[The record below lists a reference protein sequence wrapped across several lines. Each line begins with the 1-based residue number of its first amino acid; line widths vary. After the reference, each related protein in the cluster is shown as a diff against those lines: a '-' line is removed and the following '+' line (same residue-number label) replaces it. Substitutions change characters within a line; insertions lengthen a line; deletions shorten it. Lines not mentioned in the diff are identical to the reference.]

1 MIQRDDIFSKNERLI
16 SKEAGLAATCLE
28 QGLTALRKANF
39 TQKWNYYQGFFLITI
54 GMERLLKL
62 TIITIYRI
70 EENKLPNNGELRK
83 YGHDIE
89 QLFLAV
95 SNHVNP
101 SNNFLLTDS
110 LYPKI
115 ISFLSEYASISRYY
129 NLDSLSGKERTLDP
143 LHKWKE
149 TQDEIARRHCKPIEI
164 SPMEDFLIGRMSSF
178 SSVFHTDELDKPI
191 TDYSDFYLQ
200 GKNID
205 KIQGYSIYYLYSLV
219 CHITDQLKTIS
230 SKKYLMPVLSEFFP
244 LFSNRLTKQE
254 ILKRKNWNNLT
265 TNK

>member
-1 MIQRDDIFSKNERLI
+1 MTQTDDIFSKNVELI

-39 TQKWNYYQGFFLITI
+39 AQKWNYYQGFFLLSI

-62 TIITIYRI
+62 IIVTIYRI
-70 EENKLPNNGELRK
+70 EENKLPNNGELKK

-89 QLFLAV
+89 QLFLAI
-95 SNHVNP
+95 SNHINP
-101 SNNFLLTDS
+101 TNNFLSTDT

-149 TQDEIARRHCKPIEI
+149 IQDEIAKRHCKPIKI
-164 SPMEDFLIGRMSSF
+164 SPMERFLIERMSNF
-178 SSVFHTDELDKPI
+178 SSVIHTDESDKPI
-191 TDYSDFYLQ
+191 TDFSSFYLQ

-205 KIQGYSIYYLYSLV
+205 KIQGYSVYYLYKV
-219 CHITDQLKTIS
+219 ICHITEQLETIS
-230 SKKYLMPVLSEFFP
+230 SKIYMMPVLHEFFP
-244 LFSNRLTKQE
+244 LFSNHLTKQE
-254 ILKRKNWNNLT
+254 IIRRKNWNYLT
-265 TNK
+265 TTK